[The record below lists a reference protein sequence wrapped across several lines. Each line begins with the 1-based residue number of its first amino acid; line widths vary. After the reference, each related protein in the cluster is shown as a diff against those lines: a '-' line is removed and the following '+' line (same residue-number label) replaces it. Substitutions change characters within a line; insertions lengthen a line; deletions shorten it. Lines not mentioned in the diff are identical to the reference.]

1 MMQSNS
7 VSSTCS
13 RNTAMKCTILTGQE
27 TAQLKSAKNLFL
39 LRIEARE
46 GALRA
51 GPASL
56 TKLFAALRRIV
67 IGDFLD
73 PFELLHQ
80 TGLRNLH
87 SRLVHAA
94 VQQGDQCEGQNTG
107 KGMDAEH
114 VVGPKGNNSTEKLA
128 QMAQMAQCSNCKD
141 D

>member
-39 LRIEARE
+39 LRIQARE
-46 GALRA
+46 GALGA

-56 TKLFAALRRIV
+56 TKLFAALRGIV
-67 IGDFLD
+67 VRDFLD

-80 TGLRNLH
+80 TGRCNGD
-87 SRLVHAA
+87 SRLAHAPVH
-94 VQQGDQCEGQNTG
+94 QGAQHKGQNAE
-107 KGMDAEH
+107 KGMDAENE
-114 VVGPKGNNSTEKLA
+114 VGPMTGRGA
-128 QMAQMAQCSNCKD
+128 A
-141 D
+141 

>member
-39 LRIEARE
+39 LRIQARQ
-46 GALRA
+46 GALGA

-56 TKLFAALRRIV
+56 TKLFAALRGIV
-67 IGDFLD
+67 VRDFLD

-80 TGLRNLH
+80 TGLRNCDSL
-87 SRLVHAA
+87 LAHAA
-94 VQQGDQCEGQNTG
+94 VQQGDQR
-107 KGMDAEH
+107 DARGASGRSNDGAGRSE
-114 VVGPKGNNSTEKLA
+114 
-128 QMAQMAQCSNCKD
+128 CSRDLSC
-141 D
+141 